1 MIFIV
6 DNMRQYSDH
15 ALHFVQFDFPSPISV
30 EDASLAV
37 LFVHE
42 AHNLWDRAII
52 IGVADRI
59 DWREGGS
66 SAVLTANDLRQAV
79 REWNSKYMDDD
90 DRDRFRD
97 HYLAT
102 IKVLSAMIPGYD
114 PSDDA

>member
-15 ALHFVQFDFPSPISV
+15 SLYFTRFDFPSPISI

-52 IGVADRI
+52 IGVADKI

-66 SAVLTANDLRQAV
+66 SAVLTANRLRQAV